1 MQADDIDRLDDASLL
16 LLDWELRWAE
26 RSRQKQRTP
35 PGNWLVWGIQAG
47 RGFGKTE
54 TGAQWLGRKAA
65 TEPNRYCVIAP
76 TYDDVRRTCF
86 EGESGLFAVIPHQ
99 LITARDLGLPML
111 RLWNGSEIRGFA
123 ADTYERL
130 RGPQHAAG
138 WCDEIACLVAGTLV
152 STEYG
157 PRPIETLRKGDRV
170 WTRKGLKCVCACGVS
185 ATSAELWE
193 LEMSSGAALV
203 GTGHH
208 PIWSVRENAY
218 VPLQSMRHGDTLQ
231 EWQSSSGGAEK
242 LGTCS
247 AAISKIAAACSF
259 IVRSTRLFVA
269 GFRQGRRY
277 TTSTETRRTIESTTF
292 VPSHALS
299 TSDWNLVASL
309 RGLVSGYLSSVELS
323 GSASL
328 CANGAATHAEWL
340 TSLSGSAPSSA
351 RSGVETSPTVRRV
364 QPTHVVSVRKLAHT
378 GTVYNLDVDDAHEFY
393 ANGVLTHNSWRY
405 PRAAWDMYQMGLRLG
420 RHTQTLWTGTP
431 KPTPFIRD
439 LIKQTDVLVRG
450 ATMENRANLAPS
462 FFKQLMKYEGTAI
475 GRQEIYGEL
484 LDPED
489 SGFIKRN
496 QWRLWSSRSA
506 LPTFEFIVMSLDT
519 AFTEKT
525 FDKKDQKTDPT
536 ACSVWGVFVHEN
548 QRHVML
554 LDCWEDSLGFP
565 QLVERVKKERLNTYG
580 SPETL
585 IHDGRNPVYGRPLY
599 GANKPRG
606 KEIDVTLIE
615 DKGSGISLRQQLA
628 SEDVLGVP
636 YNPGRSDKLA
646 RLHAV
651 SPMFAAHRV
660 WCVESGTRAGE
671 PRTWA
676 EPLISQVCTYVG
688 EGSVEHDDLLDTTT
702 QALKYISDRFM
713 GGYTLPPKTPQKK
726 LEEDVER
733 RRRQDRVV
741 NFYG

>member
-1 MQADDIDRLDDASLL
+1 LSASTQIDFDKLDDESLL
-16 LLDWELRWAE
+16 LLDWEMRWAE

-138 WCDEIACLVAGTLV
+138 WCDEIA
-152 STEYG
+152 
-157 PRPIETLRKGDRV
+157 
-170 WTRKGLKCVCACGVS
+170 
-185 ATSAELWE
+185 
-193 LEMSSGAALV
+193 
-203 GTGHH
+203 
-208 PIWSVRENAY
+208 
-218 VPLQSMRHGDTLQ
+218 
-231 EWQSSSGGAEK
+231 
-242 LGTCS
+242 
-247 AAISKIAAACSF
+247 
-259 IVRSTRLFVA
+259 
-269 GFRQGRRY
+269 
-277 TTSTETRRTIESTTF
+277 
-292 VPSHALS
+292 
-299 TSDWNLVASL
+299 
-309 RGLVSGYLSSVELS
+309 
-323 GSASL
+323 
-328 CANGAATHAEWL
+328 
-340 TSLSGSAPSSA
+340 
-351 RSGVETSPTVRRV
+351 
-364 QPTHVVSVRKLAHT
+364 
-378 GTVYNLDVDDAHEFY
+378 
-393 ANGVLTHNSWRY
+393 SWRY